1 VPKYHYWRKSPPKPG
16 QYQFGFVNKE
26 QRRLYLA
33 MTAFNLAK
41 VAAIVTIFLLIYWK
55 V

>member
-1 VPKYHYWRKSPPKPG
+1 VPKYHYWEKSARKPRSYG
-16 QYQFGFVNKE
+16 VRFVNRE
-26 QRRLYLA
+26 QRRLYFV

-41 VAAIVTIFLLIYWK
+41 VAAIVTMFLLIIGR